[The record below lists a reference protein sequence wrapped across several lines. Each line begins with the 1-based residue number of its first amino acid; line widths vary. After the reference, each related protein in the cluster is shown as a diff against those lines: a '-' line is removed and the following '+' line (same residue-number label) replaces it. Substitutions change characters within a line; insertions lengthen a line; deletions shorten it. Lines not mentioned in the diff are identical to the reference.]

1 MSDQLRLEDIPE
13 ECFLIN
19 KPTKE
24 EQMRA
29 HRIWTKLLGLVK
41 SDSRKFPIQV
51 NYDEPVYVFDSYYD
65 DKGNRPISRYEPQSQ
80 KVITILQ
87 DKIKYEMQ
95 RNTGYVLKLNLDTK
109 KLECD
114 INPIFK

>member
-1 MSDQLRLEDIPE
+1 MSEQFRLEDIPE
-13 ECFLIN
+13 EGFFIN

-24 EQMRA
+24 EKMRA
-29 HRIWTKLLGLVK
+29 HRIWTKLLGLLK

-51 NYDEPVYVFDSYYD
+51 NYDEPVYVFNSYND
-65 DKGNRPISRYEPQSQ
+65 RGNRPISRYEPQSQ

-87 DKIKYEMQ
+87 EKIKYENG
-95 RNTGYVLKLNLDTK
+95 RNTGFVLKLNFDTK

-114 INPIFK
+114 TNPILK